1 MCRYI
6 FSVSWLQDII
16 GDIFVISLCFIP
28 VIIDWKD
35 WTRDKLEGPSWLWS
49 YGSCNLYNQCLSPLM
64 LWVRISIRARYTTL
78 CDKACQIS
86 YTNKTRRRDITE
98 ILLNVEFG
106 IWDCLWAYL
115 VKVIVKCYKLD
126 IYVFLYKKMIFYIK
140 KPKQKNNFQKS
151 TH

>member
-1 MCRYI
+1 
-6 FSVSWLQDII
+6 LQDNI

-78 CDKACQIS
+78 CDKACQQSIMTGIKHREITKMSPIIS
-86 YTNKTRRRDITE
+86 CNQETE
-98 ILLNVEFG
+98 KIYRHILFF
-106 IWDCLWAYL
+106 
-115 VKVIVKCYKLD
+115 KCHTSEQFQNLIGKSQ
-126 IYVFLYKKMIFYIK
+126 
-140 KPKQKNNFQKS
+140 KQSQ
-151 TH
+151 TG